1 MSSSDCGLLF
11 SVVKKATLQLPDLD
25 TSPAAALLL
34 HPAQ

>member
-11 SVVKKATLQLPDLD
+11 SVVRKATLQLADLD
-25 TSPAAALLL
+25 TSPAAALLV